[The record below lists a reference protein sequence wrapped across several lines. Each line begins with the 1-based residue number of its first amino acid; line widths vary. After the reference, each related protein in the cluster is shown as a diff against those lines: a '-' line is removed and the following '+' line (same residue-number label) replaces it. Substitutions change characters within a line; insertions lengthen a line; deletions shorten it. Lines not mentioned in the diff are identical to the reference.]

1 MEPKKIGETLMSLC
15 CDGRYIDA
23 ICAYYSEDVVSVE
36 THDNGT
42 RTEAH
47 GIDEIRAKSVRWIEE
62 HDVHSVTAEG
72 PLLNGDQFSVIY
84 ELDLTPKRGPRAG
97 ERTKVREVGV
107 YTTRRGRIVREEIFH

>member
-15 CDGRYIDA
+15 CDGRYFDA
-23 ICAYYSEDVVSVE
+23 ITAYYSDDAVTV
-36 THDNGT
+36 DMQGNGT

-47 GIDEIRAKSVRWIEE
+47 GIDEIRVRSLRWIEE
-62 HDVHSVTAEG
+62 HDVHSVSAEG
-72 PLLNGDQFSVIY
+72 PVLNGDQFSVIY

-107 YTTRRGRIVREEIFH
+107 YTTRHGRIVREEIFH